1 MTTKQIK
8 VNEKITI
15 GNDLPFTLLAGPCAM
30 EDPDHSYMMAGK
42 LAEITSELNIPF
54 VFKNSFDKANRSS
67 IKGFRGQKIDVAMK
81 TFEKIKKDFGC
92 AVVTDYH
99 EPWQAKEIAPVVD
112 ILQVPAFLCRQ
123 TDLLAAGAETGKTL
137 NVKKAQFM
145 APWEMSNV
153 VKKIEEAGGEKIML
167 TERGVFAGYNQRWQ
181 VDMISFPEMAK
192 FGYPTCADITHS
204 VAIPGGKGTCSDG
217 QREYAPVIARAAL
230 AVGVGSVF
238 IEVHDK
244 PDTALCDG
252 PNMMRLSDMK
262 EFLSLAKEF
271 DALAKKNPLKFS

>member
-1 MTTKQIK
+1 
-8 VNEKITI
+8 
-15 GNDLPFTLLAGPCAM
+15 LLAGPCAM
-30 EDPDHSYMMAGK
+30 ETPDHAYMMAEK
-42 LAEITSELNIPF
+42 MTRITSDLKIPY
-54 VFKNSFDKANRSS
+54 VFKTSFDKANRSS
-67 IKGFRGQKIDVAMK
+67 GIGFRGQEMDVALK
-81 TFEKIKKDFGC
+81 AFEKIKKDFGC

-123 TDLLAAGAETGKTL
+123 TNLLIAGAETGRTL

-153 VKKIEEAGGEKIML
+153 VKKIEEAGGNKILL
-167 TERGVFAGYNQRWQ
+167 TERGTFAGYNQRWQ

-192 FGYPTCADITHS
+192 FGYPTVADITHS

-217 QREYAPVIARAAL
+217 QREYAPVIGRAAL
-230 AVGVGSVF
+230 AVGVGALF
-238 IEVHDK
+238 IEVHND
-244 PDTALCDG
+244 PDTAPCDG
-252 PNMMRLSDMK
+252 PNMMRLSEIK

-271 DALAKKNPLKFS
+271 DALAKANPLKLK